1 MKNVA
6 FDSSKDILI
15 LGGDNCDRGADSE
28 HVLTYLDNPWV
39 YSVQGNHESL
49 FTGAYEEGWQ
59 GPYTNCLLQN
69 GGMWVLGVDQAKLQD
84 IYHVFKSLPTAIEL
98 ITHEERIG
106 VIHAQ
111 CPYNSWDEMLK
122 MTEPEWKW
130 DGDNTSQWA
139 RDIYDIGKSV
149 YVKGVDRLLVGH
161 TPTQSGCVEVL
172 GNMWYCDLGSFFR
185 NKISFVQIM

>member
-6 FDSSKDILI
+6 FDTSKDILI

-59 GPYTNCLLQN
+59 GPCTNCLLQN

-106 VIHAQ
+106 VMHAQ
-111 CPYNSWDEMLK
+111 CPYNNWDEMLK
-122 MTEPEWKW
+122 MTDPEWKW

-149 YVKGVDRLLVGH
+149 YVKGGRQITCWAYTNTIWICRSARKYV
-161 TPTQSGCVEVL
+161 VL
-172 GNMWYCDLGSFFR
+172 
-185 NKISFVQIM
+185 